1 MPETTYHIR
10 DYVKTNKA
18 EYFSNTMEVRS
29 NFTASMEEATDVYTI
44 PVVVF
49 HLFPNINESYLVK
62 EWMFKEQLDYAN
74 RLYSNYFGTPGQ
86 EDAGIRFT
94 LATHAPDGKLLSTPG
109 IIYEKKSMEIDAAN
123 V

>member
-74 RLYSNYFGTPGQ
+74 RLYSNYFGTPGRRMQ
-86 EDAGIRFT
+86 AYALHLPRMPRTGSCY
-94 LATHAPDGKLLSTPG
+94 PLLVLYMKRNPWR
-109 IIYEKKSMEIDAAN
+109 
-123 V
+123 